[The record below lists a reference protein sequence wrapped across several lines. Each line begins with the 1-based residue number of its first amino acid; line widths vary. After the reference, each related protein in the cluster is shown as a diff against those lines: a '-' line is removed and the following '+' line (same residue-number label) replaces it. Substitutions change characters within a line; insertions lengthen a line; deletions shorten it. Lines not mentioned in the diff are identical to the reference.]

1 MILNKNA
8 VRFKSNV
15 EKEINNYLSASSPED
30 KTFGKKGARYECI
43 YKNLLREVRQ
53 YYAKKYELFLQEHN
67 VQNLMKMC
75 KTKYIIYPYLILK
88 FTKQIFSKE
97 LIAKFMPDSD
107 QLEDQD

>member
-15 EKEINNYLSASSPED
+15 EKEINSYLQASSPED

-53 YYAKKYELFLQEHN
+53 YYAKKYE
-67 VQNLMKMC
+67 
-75 KTKYIIYPYLILK
+75 
-88 FTKQIFSKE
+88 
-97 LIAKFMPDSD
+97 
-107 QLEDQD
+107 